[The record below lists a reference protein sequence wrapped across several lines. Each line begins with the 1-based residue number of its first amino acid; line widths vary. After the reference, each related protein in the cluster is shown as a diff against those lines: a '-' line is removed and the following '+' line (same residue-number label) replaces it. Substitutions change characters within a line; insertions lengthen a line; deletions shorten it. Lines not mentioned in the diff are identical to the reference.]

1 MESVNALTAIAA
13 GLLSFLSPCVLPIVP
28 AYLGRLATLSAP
40 ASRVRHALL
49 FTAGFSVIFISLG
62 VSAGYVGGAAGRLLP
77 ILQIPV
83 GVAVTLGGLHLA
95 GLLRIP
101 QLDRMRAP
109 TPILRGGYVG
119 SLLLGAAFAIAWT
132 PCIGVVLGAILGIAA
147 AGSNPA
153 GAALLLALYS
163 IGLALPF
170 LALAV
175 IADHSPAALQRIL
188 GRLRGGSRIA
198 GAVGGLLVATIGIL
212 IATGGLTLLSRI
224 MPGLPGL

>member
-1 MESVNALTAIAA
+1 MESVNALTALAA
-13 GLLSFLSPCVLPIVP
+13 GVLSFLSPCVLPIVP
-28 AYLGRLATLSAP
+28 AYLGRLATLSAS

-49 FTAGFSVIFISLG
+49 FTAGFSVVFIVLG

-83 GVAVTLGGLHLA
+83 GVAVTAGGLHLA

-109 TPILRGGYVG
+109 TPILRGGYLG

-163 IGLALPF
+163 VGLALPF
-170 LALAV
+170 LVLALV
-175 IADHSPAALQRIL
+175 ADRSPVALQRIL
-188 GRLRGGSRIA
+188 GRLRGGTRIA
-198 GAVGGLLVATIGIL
+198 GIVGGLLVAAIGIL
-212 IATGGLTLLSRI
+212 IATGGLTLLSRVLPGI
-224 MPGLPGL
+224 PGL

>member
-1 MESVNALTAIAA
+1 MESVNALTALTA
-13 GLLSFLSPCVLPIVP
+13 GVLSFLSPCVLPIVP
-28 AYLGRLATLSAP
+28 AYLGRLATLSAS

-49 FTAGFSVIFISLG
+49 FTAGFSVVFIVLG

-83 GVAVTLGGLHLA
+83 GVAVTVGGLHLA

-109 TPILRGGYVG
+109 TPILRGGFVG

-163 IGLALPF
+163 VGLALPF
-170 LALAV
+170 LVLAV
-175 IADHSPAALQRIL
+175 VADRSPVALQRIL
-188 GRLRGGSRIA
+188 GRLRGGTRIA
-198 GAVGGLLVATIGIL
+198 GIVGGLLVAAIGIL
-212 IATGGLTLLSRI
+212 IATGGLSLLSRVLPGI
-224 MPGLPGL
+224 PGL

>member
-1 MESVNALTAIAA
+1 MESVNALTALLA
-13 GLLSFLSPCVLPIVP
+13 GALSFLSPCVLPIVP
-28 AYLGRLATLSAP
+28 AYLGRLAALSAGT
-40 ASRVRHALL
+40 SRMSHALL
-49 FTAGFSVIFISLG
+49 FTTGFSVIFIALG

-83 GVAVTLGGLHLA
+83 GVAVTVGGLHLA

-109 TPILRGGYVG
+109 TPILRGGYLG

-132 PCIGVVLGAILGIAA
+132 PCVGVVLGAILGIAA
-147 AGSNPA
+147 AGRNPA

-163 IGLALPF
+163 VGLALPF
-170 LALAV
+170 LALAAV
-175 IADHSPAALQRIL
+175 ADRSPAALQRIL
-188 GRLRGGSRIA
+188 SRLRGGTRIA
-198 GAVGGLLVATIGIL
+198 GIVGGLLVAAIGIL

>member
-1 MESVNALTAIAA
+1 MESVNALTALLA

-28 AYLGRLATLSAP
+28 AYLGRLAALSTGV
-40 ASRVRHALL
+40 SRIRHALL
-49 FTAGFSVIFISLG
+49 FTIGFSVIFIALG
-62 VSAGYVGGAAGRLLP
+62 VSAGYVGGATGRLLP

-83 GVAVTLGGLHLA
+83 GIAVTVGGLHLA

-109 TPILRGGYVG
+109 APILRGGYLG

-147 AGSNPA
+147 AGGNPS

-163 IGLALPF
+163 VGLALPF
-170 LALAV
+170 LAMAAV
-175 IADHSPAALQRIL
+175 AERSPVALQRVL
-188 GRLRGGSRIA
+188 SRLRGGTRIA
-198 GAVGGLLVATIGIL
+198 GVVGGLLVAAIGAL

-224 MPGLPGL
+224 APGLPGL

>member
-1 MESVNALTAIAA
+1 MESVNALTALAA
-13 GLLSFLSPCVLPIVP
+13 GVLSFLSPCVLPIVP
-28 AYLGRLATLSAP
+28 AYLGRLATLSAS

-49 FTAGFSVIFISLG
+49 FTAGFSVVFIVLG

-83 GVAVTLGGLHLA
+83 GVAVTAGGLHLA

-109 TPILRGGYVG
+109 TPILRGGFVG

-163 IGLALPF
+163 VGLALPF
-170 LALAV
+170 LVLAV
-175 IADHSPAALQRIL
+175 VADRSPVALQRIL
-188 GRLRGGSRIA
+188 GRLRGGTRIA
-198 GAVGGLLVATIGIL
+198 GIVGGLLVAAIGIL
-212 IATGGLTLLSRI
+212 IATGGLSLLSRVLPGI
-224 MPGLPGL
+224 PGL

>member
-1 MESVNALTAIAA
+1 MESVNAFTALVA
-13 GLLSFLSPCVLPIVP
+13 GALSFLSPCVLPIVP
-28 AYLGRLATLSAP
+28 AYLGRLAARSAGT
-40 ASRVRHALL
+40 SRMRHALL
-49 FTAGFSVIFISLG
+49 FTSGFGVVFIALG
-62 VSAGYVGGAAGRLLP
+62 ISAGYVGGAAGRLLP

-83 GVAVTLGGLHLA
+83 GVAVTVGGLHLA
-95 GLLRIP
+95 GILRIP

-109 TPILRGGYVG
+109 TPILRGGYIG
-119 SLLLGAAFAIAWT
+119 SLLLGSAFAIAWT

-163 IGLALPF
+163 LGLALPF
-170 LALAV
+170 LALAAV
-175 IADHSPAALQRIL
+175 ADRSPATLQLIM
-188 GRLRGGSRIA
+188 GRLRDGTRIA
-198 GAVGGLLVATIGIL
+198 GVVGGLLVAAIGLL

>member
-1 MESVNALTAIAA
+1 MESVNALTAIVA
-13 GLLSFLSPCVLPIVP
+13 GTLSFLSPCVLPIVP
-28 AYLGRLATLSAP
+28 AYLGRLATLSAGE
-40 ASRVRHALL
+40 SRMRHALL
-49 FTAGFSVIFISLG
+49 FTAGFSAIFIALG
-62 VSAGYVGGAAGRLLP
+62 ISAAYVGGAAGRLLP

-83 GVAVTLGGLHLA
+83 GVAVTIGGLHLA

-109 TPILRGGYVG
+109 TPILRGGYLG

-170 LALAV
+170 LALAAV
-175 IADHSPAALQRIL
+175 ADRSPAALQRIL
-188 GRLRGGSRIA
+188 SRLRGGTRIA
-198 GAVGGLLVATIGIL
+198 GIVGGLLVAAIGIL

>member
-1 MESVNALTAIAA
+1 MESVNALTALLA
-13 GLLSFLSPCVLPIVP
+13 GVLSFLSPCVLPIVP
-28 AYLGRLATLSAP
+28 AYLGRLAALSTGT
-40 ASRVRHALL
+40 SRMRHALL
-49 FTAGFSVIFISLG
+49 FACGFSAIFIALGISAGF
-62 VSAGYVGGAAGRLLP
+62 VGGAAGQLLP

-83 GVAVTLGGLHLA
+83 GVAVATGGLHLT

-101 QLDRMRAP
+101 QLARMRAP
-109 TPILRGGYVG
+109 APMLRGGYLG

-153 GAALLLALYS
+153 GAALLLTLYS
-163 IGLALPF
+163 VGLALPF
-170 LALAV
+170 LALAAV
-175 IADHSPAALQRIL
+175 ADRSPAAVQRIL
-188 GRLRGGSRIA
+188 SRLRGGTRAA
-198 GAVGGLLVATIGIL
+198 GVVGGLLVAAIGVL

>member
-1 MESVNALTAIAA
+1 MESVNALTALAA
-13 GLLSFLSPCVLPIVP
+13 GVLSFLSPCVLPIVP
-28 AYLGRLATLSAP
+28 AYLGRLATLSAS

-49 FTAGFSVIFISLG
+49 FTAGFSVVFIVLG

-83 GVAVTLGGLHLA
+83 GVAVTAGGLHLA

-109 TPILRGGYVG
+109 TPILSGGFVG

-163 IGLALPF
+163 VGLALPF
-170 LALAV
+170 LVLALV
-175 IADHSPAALQRIL
+175 ADRSPVALQRIL
-188 GRLRGGSRIA
+188 GRLRGGTRIA
-198 GAVGGLLVATIGIL
+198 GIVGGLLVAAIGIL
-212 IATGGLTLLSRI
+212 IATGGLTLLSRVLPGI
-224 MPGLPGL
+224 PGL

>member
-1 MESVNALTAIAA
+1 MESVNALTAIVA
-13 GLLSFLSPCVLPIVP
+13 GTLSFLSPCVLPIVP
-28 AYLGRLATLSAP
+28 AYLGRLATLSAGE
-40 ASRVRHALL
+40 SRMRHALL
-49 FTAGFSVIFISLG
+49 FTAGFSAIFIALG
-62 VSAGYVGGAAGRLLP
+62 ISAAYVGGAAGRLLP

-83 GVAVTLGGLHLA
+83 GVAVTIGGLHLA

-109 TPILRGGYVG
+109 TPILRGGYLG

-163 IGLALPF
+163 VGLALPF
-170 LALAV
+170 LALAAV
-175 IADHSPAALQRIL
+175 ADRSPAALQRIL
-188 GRLRGGSRIA
+188 SRLRGGTRIA
-198 GAVGGLLVATIGIL
+198 GIVGGLLVAAIGIL

>member
-1 MESVNALTAIAA
+1 MESVNALTAIVA
-13 GLLSFLSPCVLPIVP
+13 GTLSFLSPCVLPIVP
-28 AYLGRLATLSAP
+28 AYLGRLATLSAGE
-40 ASRVRHALL
+40 SRMRHALL
-49 FTAGFSVIFISLG
+49 FTAGFSAIFIALG
-62 VSAGYVGGAAGRLLP
+62 ISAAYIGGAAGRLLP

-83 GVAVTLGGLHLA
+83 GAAVTIGGLHLA

-101 QLDRMRAP
+101 QLNRMREP
-109 TPILRGGYVG
+109 TVIERGGYLG

-147 AGSNPA
+147 TGSNPA

-163 IGLALPF
+163 LGLALPF
-170 LALAV
+170 LALAAV
-175 IADHSPAALQRIL
+175 ADRSPAALQRIL
-188 GRLRGGSRIA
+188 SRLRGGTRIA
-198 GAVGGLLVATIGIL
+198 GIVGGLLVAAIGIL

>member
-1 MESVNALTAIAA
+1 MESVNALTALAA
-13 GLLSFLSPCVLPIVP
+13 GVLSFLSPCVLPIVP
-28 AYLGRLATLSAP
+28 AYLGRLAALSAS

-49 FTAGFSVIFISLG
+49 FTAGFSLVFIALG

-83 GVAVTLGGLHLA
+83 GVAVTVGGLHLA

-153 GAALLLALYS
+153 GAALLLTLYS

-170 LALAV
+170 LVLALV
-175 IADHSPAALQRIL
+175 ADRRPAALQRIL

-198 GAVGGLLVATIGIL
+198 GVVGGILVAAIGIL
-212 IATGGLTLLSRI
+212 IATGGLTLLSRVLPGI
-224 MPGLPGL
+224 PGL

>member
-1 MESVNALTAIAA
+1 MESVNALTALAA
-13 GLLSFLSPCVLPIVP
+13 GVLSFLSPCVLPIVP
-28 AYLGRLATLSAP
+28 AYLGRLATLSAS

-49 FTAGFSVIFISLG
+49 FTAGFSVVFIVLG

-83 GVAVTLGGLHLA
+83 GVAVTFGGLHLA

-109 TPILRGGYVG
+109 TPILHGGYVG

-170 LALAV
+170 LVLALV
-175 IADHSPAALQRIL
+175 ADRSPIALQRIL
-188 GRLRGGSRIA
+188 GRLRGGTRIA
-198 GAVGGLLVATIGIL
+198 GIVGGLLVAAIGIL
-212 IATGGLTLLSRI
+212 IATGGLSLLSRVLPGI
-224 MPGLPGL
+224 PGL

>member
-1 MESVNALTAIAA
+1 MESVNALTALAA
-13 GLLSFLSPCVLPIVP
+13 GVLSFLSPCVLPIVP
-28 AYLGRLATLSAP
+28 AYLGRLATLSAS

-49 FTAGFSVIFISLG
+49 FTAGFSVVFIVLG

-83 GVAVTLGGLHLA
+83 GVAVTAGGLHLA

-109 TPILRGGYVG
+109 TPILRGGFVG

-163 IGLALPF
+163 VGLALPF
-170 LALAV
+170 LVLALV
-175 IADHSPAALQRIL
+175 ADRSPVALQRIL
-188 GRLRGGSRIA
+188 GRLRGGTRIA
-198 GAVGGLLVATIGIL
+198 GIIGGLLVAAIGIL
-212 IATGGLTLLSRI
+212 IATGGLSLLSRVLPGI
-224 MPGLPGL
+224 PGL